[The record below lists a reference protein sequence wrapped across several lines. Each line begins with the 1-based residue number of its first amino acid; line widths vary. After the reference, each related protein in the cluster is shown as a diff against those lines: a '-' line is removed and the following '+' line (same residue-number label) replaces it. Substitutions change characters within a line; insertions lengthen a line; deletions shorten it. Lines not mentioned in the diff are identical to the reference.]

1 VAKGFCT
8 VLAGLALFLAVF
20 SASSPS
26 PGAKTPVHLLSSA
39 SSAVPDLLAGA
50 LACEEKIAPL
60 GFDNMIPPLLLM
72 APPIPKYGP
81 LAATARLLV
90 NVLAA
95 TVRCPPA

>member
-1 VAKGFCT
+1 
-8 VLAGLALFLAVF
+8 
-20 SASSPS
+20 
-26 PGAKTPVHLLSSA
+26 
-39 SSAVPDLLAGA
+39 
-50 LACEEKIAPL
+50 
-60 GFDNMIPPLLLM
+60 MIPPLLLM